1 MLPLLRLN
9 GDTLSARPGE
19 NLACAPAYNS
29 KQGRR
34 SPSLSFE
41 DLKEQRW
48 WGSFRLPPVHA
59 AVSYEIMASNE
70 RASRRVGR
78 AIKQQ
83 QQQLSP
89 SRVGGRCV
97 IISAALSSSVLLA
110 PLTFRCIG
118 SAGRSCCVWADED
131 ERISNS
137 SNINR
142 FWHRVDF

>member
-48 WGSFRLPPVHA
+48 WGSLWLPPVHA
-59 AVSYEIMASNE
+59 AVSGKIMASNE

-78 AIKQQ
+78 AIKQ

-97 IISAALSSSVLLA
+97 IISAALSSSVL
-110 PLTFRCIG
+110 
-118 SAGRSCCVWADED
+118 
-131 ERISNS
+131 
-137 SNINR
+137 
-142 FWHRVDF
+142 